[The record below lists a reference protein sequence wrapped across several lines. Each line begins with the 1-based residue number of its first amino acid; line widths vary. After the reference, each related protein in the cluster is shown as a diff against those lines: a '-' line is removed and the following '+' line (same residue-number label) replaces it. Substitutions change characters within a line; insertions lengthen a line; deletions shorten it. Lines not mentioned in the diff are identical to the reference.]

1 MPDLSA
7 LLWPNA
13 VAIVGASAETTT
25 LRGRIME
32 VMLRH
37 DFEGPVYPISRSHE
51 EIQGLRCYPSIDKA
65 PERVDLAIL
74 IIPAQFVP
82 DALAACGEA
91 GVRAAQI
98 LTSGFAE
105 ESGNDGA
112 ALQNEIRAIAK
123 RYDMAVLGPNCIGF
137 ANTLNA
143 LCPTFSPS
151 VDNLEQPL
159 LPPWRKDGHITVVA
173 QSGGIGFAFFD
184 HGQPKQLPFNHIITT
199 GNEAC
204 MEALDVVDHLLDQG
218 KTDAFILFMEGIKN
232 GARLVPVAEKALKA
246 GKPIIVAK
254 IGSSDAGERAAAS
267 HTASLAGAYP
277 SYQGIFQRYGIIEAS
292 DIEEVVDI
300 AAGFS
305 YHGRNLPMGKRVGI
319 TTASGGGGGW
329 MADMCVA
336 AGLEVP
342 ELDPDTRA
350 TIDEH
355 LPAYGTSQNPID
367 ATAQAVRALGY
378 AGLARMAAKS
388 DVLDAIITVASCRN
402 PTILER
408 EREAWIEL
416 ASDVDKP
423 LLFCSYT
430 QPHEVSAEILGRAGV
445 PLYGNMAN
453 CARTMAEMADYRQL
467 RERFLTAPKIQSNDV
482 HIRDKVASQLAKAG
496 PVLCEYEVKPL
507 LASYGIPVGEEQLAV
522 SADAAVD
529 FAKKIDGPVALKI
542 QSPDILHKTEAGG
555 LDLNLQGDD
564 DVRNGYDRVMAAATV
579 RTHGV
584 LVQPMAPGGHEMILG
599 INHDA
604 TFGPMLMLGFGGI
617 HVEVDPDVALSS
629 VPMDRTAAEDL
640 LNRLRGRGVLDGVRG
655 EAAADIDALLDL
667 VVKLSIFAADHG
679 GVIGELD
686 LNPVLVHGKG
696 KGVSVV
702 DALVVKRC

>member
-13 VAIVGASAETTT
+13 VAVIGASPEPHI

-32 VMLRH
+32 VMMSH
-37 DFEGPVYPISRSHE
+37 AFAGNIYPISRSHE
-51 EIQGLRCYPSIDKA
+51 EILGRRCYPSIDKA
-65 PERVDLAIL
+65 PEQVDLAIL
-74 IIPAQFVP
+74 IIPAKFVP
-82 DALAACGEA
+82 DTLAACGEA

-105 ESGNDGA
+105 ESGEDGA
-112 ALQNEIRAIAK
+112 VLQDEIRAIAK

-143 LCPTFSPS
+143 LCPTFSPA
-151 VDNLEQPL
+151 VDNMEQPL

-184 HGQPKQLPFNHIITT
+184 HGRPKELPFNHIVTT

-204 MEALDVVDHLLDQG
+204 MEALDVVDHLLDEG
-218 KTDAFILFMEGIKN
+218 KTDAFILFMEGVKN
-232 GARLVPVAEKALKA
+232 GAKLTPVAEKALKA
-246 GKPIIVAK
+246 GKPIILTK
-254 IGSSDAGERAAAS
+254 IGSSDAGARAAAS
-267 HTASLAGAYP
+267 HTASLAGSYQ
-277 SYQGIFQRYGIIEAS
+277 SYQGIFQRYGIIEANE
-292 DIEEVVDI
+292 IEEMVDI

-305 YHGRNLPMGKRVGI
+305 YYGRNLPKGKRVGI
-319 TTASGGGGGW
+319 CTASGGGGGW

-336 AGLEVP
+336 AGLEIP

-350 TIDEH
+350 TIDEY

-408 EREAWIEL
+408 EREAWLEL
-416 ASDVDKP
+416 AGEVNKP

-430 QPHEVSAEILGRAGV
+430 QPHQVSAEILGRAGV

-453 CARTMAEMADYRQL
+453 CARAMAEMADYRQL
-467 RERFLTAPKIQSNDV
+467 HERFLGAAN
-482 HIRDKVASQLAKAG
+482 IRSTDSATQNKVAAQLAAAG

-507 LASYGIPVGEEQLAV
+507 LRAYGIPTADEALAT
-522 SADAAVD
+522 SADEAVALARK
-529 FAKKIDGPVALKI
+529 FEGPVVLKI

-555 LDLNLQGDD
+555 LALDLQGDD
-564 DVRNGYDRVMAAATV
+564 QVRAGYDKVMATATAQ
-579 RTHGV
+579 THGV
-584 LVQPMAPGGHEMILG
+584 LVQAMAPKGHEMILG

-617 HVEVDPDVALSS
+617 HVEVDPDIALSS
-629 VPMDRTAAEDL
+629 VPMDRNAAQAL
-640 LNRLRGRGVLDGVRG
+640 LDRLRGRAVLDGVRG

-667 VVKLSIFAADHG
+667 VVKLSCLAADHG
-679 GVIGELD
+679 EVIGELD
-686 LNPVLVHGKG
+686 LNPVLVHGAG
-696 KGVSVV
+696 LGVSVV
-702 DALVVKRC
+702 DALVVKRT